1 MNISLHFDINTIRRI
16 PERLLALVSPRIA
29 IGGLEIADNFL
40 RYFAVQGGT
49 PKTAAA
55 RLAPG
60 IVSGGRVKDAA
71 AFRGVLRQLRGAIAP
86 AEKPVHVVVSLS
98 ASGAYSQVFGV
109 PAVSRERMPETV
121 QLNLQMI
128 SPIGI
133 ERVYAD
139 AEPVGVGAGGE
150 AEYLGAF
157 LERSIVDDIAGELK
171 DSGFTLVA
179 LEFAGLSLARLI
191 RELGAGYGGREA
203 RLVLELSATGLE
215 LLILRNGNLYFDHFT
230 AWHDALPE
238 TSRAIDEQL
247 FAVVLVREV
256 QRVLNF
262 YSGKWPGKITEA
274 ILLTRGI
281 APRVSAILKTR
292 FDLTVSEFS
301 ATRFADVLPS
311 FAVAAGAYLRGQ
323 VPRAE
328 DAFISLA
335 PVGTEEAF
343 ARARLRHFV
352 AFWRVATLTVAGF
365 VFLAM
370 LTSSSVLA
378 RVAVSLGT
386 SARLTPRAE
395 ELAEVERLGSEAK
408 QFNAL
413 LDFALRARQNA
424 KPRAALF
431 MELQRIAGT
440 GVALERVSLA
450 SKEGNVRISGRAA
463 SELSAINFKNALI
476 KQPGFTDVLLPLA
489 NIVTDSDGKVTFQLT
504 LKARLE
510 TP

>member
-1 MNISLHFDINTIRRI
+1 MNIPFRFNTHTISAI
-16 PERLLALVSPRIA
+16 LARLLALVNPPIA
-29 IGGLEIADNFL
+29 IGGLEVADNFL

-49 PKTAAA
+49 PKTAAV

-71 AFRGVLRQLRGAIAP
+71 AFRGALRQLRGAIAP
-86 AEKPVHVVVSLS
+86 VEKPVHVVASLS

-121 QLNLQMI
+121 RLNLQMI
-128 SPIGI
+128 SPIGMT
-133 ERVYAD
+133 RVYAD

-150 AEYLGAF
+150 TEYLGAF
-157 LERSIVDDIAGELK
+157 LERSIADDIAGALK

-179 LEFAGLSLARLI
+179 LEFAGLSLARLV
-191 RELGAGYGGREA
+191 RELGAGYEGKEA

-238 TSRAIDEQL
+238 SGRAVDEQL
-247 FAVVLVREV
+247 FSGVLVREV

-262 YSGKWPGKITEA
+262 YSGKWPGKITDA

-292 FDLTVSEFS
+292 FDVTVSEFS
-301 ATRFADVLPS
+301 AARFADVLPS
-311 FAVAAGAYLRGQ
+311 FAVAAGAFVRGL

-328 DAFISLA
+328 DALISLA

-352 AFWRVATLTVAGF
+352 AFWRTATLTVAGF

-370 LTSSSVLA
+370 LFSASVLA

-386 SARLTPRAE
+386 SATLTPSYG
-395 ELAEVERLGSEAK
+395 ELAEAERLGSEAK

-413 LDFALRARQNA
+413 LELALKARQNV
-424 KPRAALF
+424 KPRAAF
-431 MELQRIAGT
+431 FTELQRIAGT

-450 SKEGNVRISGRAA
+450 SKEGNVRVSGRAA

-476 KQPGFTDVLLPLA
+476 KQPGFTDVSLPLA

-504 LKARLE
+504 LKAAL
-510 TP
+510 

>member
-1 MNISLHFDINTIRRI
+1 MNILPHFDIHTIRRI
-16 PERLLALVSPRIA
+16 PGRLLALVNPPIV

-40 RYFAVQGGT
+40 RYFAVQGGAS
-49 PKTAAA
+49 KTAAA

-60 IVSGGRVKDAA
+60 IVVGGRVKDAVG
-71 AFRGVLRQLRGAIAP
+71 FRNALRQLRGSVAP

-109 PAVSRERMPETV
+109 PAVSRERMLETV
-121 QLNLQMI
+121 RLNLQMI

-139 AEPVGVGAGGE
+139 AEPVGIGAGGE
-150 AEYLGAF
+150 TEYLGAF
-157 LERSIVDDIAGELK
+157 LERGVVDDIAGALK
-171 DSGFTLVA
+171 DSSFTLVA

-191 RELGAGYGGREA
+191 RELGVGYESKEA
-203 RLVLELSATGLE
+203 RLVLEFSATGLE
-215 LLILRNGNLYFDHFT
+215 LLILRNGNLYFDHFSS
-230 AWHDALPE
+230 WHDALPE
-238 TSRAIDEQL
+238 TGRAIDEQL
-247 FAVVLVREV
+247 FAGVLVREV

-262 YSGKWPGKITEA
+262 YSGKWPGKITDA
-274 ILLTRGI
+274 IVLTHGI

-301 ATRFADVLPS
+301 AAQFTDALPS
-311 FAVAAGAYLRGQ
+311 FAVAVGAYLRGC

-328 DAFISLA
+328 DALISLA

-352 AFWRVATLTVAGF
+352 AFWRVATLTAAGF
-365 VFLAM
+365 VFFAM

-386 SARLTPRAE
+386 SATLTPRAE

-408 QFNAL
+408 AFNAL
-413 LDFALRARQNA
+413 LDFAFRARQNA
-424 KPRAALF
+424 KPRAAF
-431 MELQRIAGT
+431 FTELARIAGT

-450 SKEGNVRISGRAA
+450 SKEGNVRVSGRAA

-476 KQPGFTDVLLPLA
+476 KQPGFTDVSLPLA
-489 NIVTDSDGKVTFQLT
+489 NIVTDSDGKVTFHLT
-504 LKARLE
+504 LKAQL
-510 TP
+510 